1 MSPKEKR
8 PRSWP
13 AEPEATSASG
23 GHLSPGI
30 DATGPLFDPLFDPL
44 PPDPEPP
51 ARGPRATQFDSGTAT
66 EAPIVRPESADVGTP
81 PAVERQRRRRT
92 RRKTTRHA
100 VRRVKRTVKRID
112 PFSVLKLSLFY
123 YTCFLIVWAGMVAV
137 IYWIIQS
144 MGLFDAIESVSEGL
158 VLDWGEIDISLWMVE
173 RWALLIGGG
182 LVIVGSIIN
191 AFLAVLYN
199 LASDLVGG
207 LEMTFVERDL

>member
-1 MSPKEKR
+1 LSPKEER
-8 PRSWP
+8 PRTWR

-44 PPDPEPP
+44 PPDTETP
-51 ARGPRATQFDSGTAT
+51 ARGARATQFDSGA
-66 EAPIVRPESADVGTP
+66 EAPTLRPGAADVG
-81 PAVERQRRRRT
+81 AVPTIDPRERRRT
-92 RRKTTRHA
+92 RKRVARPA

-123 YTCFLIVWAGMVAV
+123 YTCFLIVWAGIVAV
-137 IYWIIQS
+137 AYWIVQS
-144 MGLFDAIESVSEGL
+144 MGLFDAIEDFSTGFALE
-158 VLDWGEIDISLWMVE
+158 WGEIDISLWLVE
-173 RWALLIGGG
+173 RWALLIGGA
-182 LVIVGSIIN
+182 LVIVGALIN

-207 LEMTFVERDL
+207 LEVTFVERDL

>member
-1 MSPKEKR
+1 MSPKEER
-8 PRSWP
+8 PRNWR

-44 PPDPEPP
+44 PPDPETP
-51 ARGPRATQFDSGTAT
+51 ARGARTTQFDSGV
-66 EAPIVRPESADVGTP
+66 EAPTLRPGPPDVGPVPTIDP
-81 PAVERQRRRRT
+81 RDRRRS
-92 RRKTTRHA
+92 RRGVPRPA

-123 YTCFLIVWAGMVAV
+123 YTCFLIVWAGIVAV
-137 IYWIIQS
+137 AYWIVQS
-144 MGLFDAIESVSEGL
+144 MGLFDAIEDFSTGFALE
-158 VLDWGEIDISLWMVE
+158 WGEIDISLWLVE

-182 LVIVGSIIN
+182 LVIVGALIN

-207 LEMTFVERDL
+207 LEVTFVERDL